1 MINSALPY
9 FKVRIIKH
17 TPLIFGNKPVNA
29 FHKDLVG
36 KVILVRDTPHRGAYY
51 ECKTGESILKHDCQ
65 ILKKTK
71 NNVK

>member
-1 MINSALPY
+1 MINYALPY
-9 FKVRIIKH
+9 FKVRIVKH
-17 TPLIFGNKPVNA
+17 TPLLFGNNYHDA

-65 ILKKTK
+65 TLKKSK
-71 NNVK
+71 NNVR